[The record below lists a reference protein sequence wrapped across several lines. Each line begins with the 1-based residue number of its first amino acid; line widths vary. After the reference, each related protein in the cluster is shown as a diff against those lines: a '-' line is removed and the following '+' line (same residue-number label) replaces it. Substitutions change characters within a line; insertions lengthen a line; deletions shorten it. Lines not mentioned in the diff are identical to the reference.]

1 MSRNYK
7 PLPPIWRLNE
17 LFMLSNCCPN
27 GLVWRV
33 NKAKNKPGD
42 PVGKLNKSTG
52 YYMVSVDNEVYMV
65 HRIVYYLRMGIAP
78 DAHSVQHLGETK
90 DNRTPLIETYK
101 TPSNKKIMASGFKL

>member
-7 PLPPIWRLNE
+7 PMPPIWRLNE
-17 LFMLSNCCPN
+17 LFELSDDCPN
-27 GLVWRV
+27 GLIWRV

-101 TPSNKKIMASGFKL
+101 TPSNKKIMASRFKL